1 MHYPAKIATKNN
13 GHNNTDSLMNG
24 KYFHFAELTSV
35 LVVTLP
41 HYRDGMCLVLIAT
54 EISPHHK
61 KFQSMIHFD
70 VWNE

>member
-1 MHYPAKIATKNN
+1 
-13 GHNNTDSLMNG
+13 MNG
-24 KYFHFAELTSV
+24 KYFHFATLTSV

-41 HYRDGMCLVLIAT
+41 HYRDGMCLVPIAT